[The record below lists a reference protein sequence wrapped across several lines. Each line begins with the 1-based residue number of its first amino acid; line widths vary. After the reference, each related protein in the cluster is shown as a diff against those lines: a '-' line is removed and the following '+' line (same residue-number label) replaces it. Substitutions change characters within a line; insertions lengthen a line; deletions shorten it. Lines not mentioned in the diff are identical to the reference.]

1 MKWTSLWTQLKTYQI
16 NLEMIFNNWKK
27 QVNLCCWCHGHLEWG
42 TKLCKT
48 WFENDEM
55 NSDDIISNDDTDDGL
70 KWEFKIFAS
79 LINFDNFFLND
90 NGMMNKV
97 GI

>member
-1 MKWTSLWTQLKTYQI
+1 
-16 NLEMIFNNWKK
+16 
-27 QVNLCCWCHGHLEWG
+27 
-42 TKLCKT
+42 
-48 WFENDEM
+48 M
-55 NSDDIISNDDTDDGL
+55 NSYDIISNDDTDDGL
-70 KWEFKIFAS
+70 KWEFKIFTS